1 MGNCLMFAP
10 PDIREKSKRSKE
22 VDAFLR
28 THGKITR
35 EEIKL
40 LLLGPGESGKSTI
53 FKQMKL
59 LTLGGGFTDE
69 ELASFRH
76 IIYSNC
82 ISQMKVLVQNAEKL
96 EIDYELPEN
105 EERGERIKNTSSTG
119 ETWTQETADD
129 IRHLWNDS
137 GVQKVYDER
146 DKKFQLNDSANYFFN
161 DIERIGENSYLPTN
175 QDVLRCRVR
184 STGID
189 EAEFELDGLE
199 FKMLDVGGQRSE
211 RRKWIHC
218 FDCVTAI
225 LFCASLSEYDQVLRE
240 DDTQNRMKESI
251 LLFDEICNSPWF
263 RDTTFM
269 LFLNKTDLFR
279 EKIPRVPLTV
289 CFPDFKGES
298 NYEQGTS
305 FIKQQFFETR
315 NFNQKIYHHY
325 TCAISTEN
333 VKFVFGAV
341 KDILLDDTIS
351 AFVL

>member
-1 MGNCLMFAP
+1 
-10 PDIREKSKRSKE
+10 
-22 VDAFLR
+22 
-28 THGKITR
+28 
-35 EEIKL
+35 
-40 LLLGPGESGKSTI
+40 
-53 FKQMKL
+53 
-59 LTLGGGFTDE
+59 LTLGEFNPE

-82 ISQMKVLVQNAEKL
+82 ISQMKVLTSNMQKL
-96 EIDYELPEN
+96 DISYELSES
-105 EERGERIKNTSSTG
+105 EEKAERLENTSSTG

-137 GVQKVYDER
+137 GIKECFEQR
-146 DKKFQLNDSANYFFN
+146 DKQFQLNDSASYFF
-161 DIERIGENSYLPTN
+161 DEISRIGDANYLPTN

-218 FDCVTAI
+218 FDCVTAV

-240 DDTQNRMKESI
+240 DDSQNRMKESI

-289 CFPDFKGES
+289 CFPDYQGES
-298 NYEQGTS
+298 NFEQGTS
-305 FIKQQFFETR
+305 FIKQQFLDTS
-315 NFNQKIYHHY
+315 NFNQKIYYHY

-333 VKFVFGAV
+333 VKFVFKCV
-341 KDILLDDTIS
+341 RDTLLDETLSDFIM
-351 AFVL
+351 